1 MNLPFTVEQF
11 FDVFQIYNT
20 AIWPVQIVA
29 YVLGIVALG
38 MALRPSSVSSRIVS
52 TILAVF
58 WVWMGVF
65 YHLIYYSHINS
76 AAWIF
81 GLLYVLEGGLF
92 LAFGT
97 FRGKLSFEF
106 RYQPLPIIGACFI
119 LYAMVIYPLLGISLG
134 HAYPRAPMF
143 GVAPCPTTIF
153 TFGLLL
159 WVVDAVPV
167 YLLIIPLLWS
177 FLGVSAAIN
186 LQVPQDYGLVVA
198 GVLGTALI
206 LMQNRKAKKLS
217 HQFNVV

>member
-1 MNLPFTVEQF
+1 MNMPFTVEQF

-20 AIWPVQIVA
+20 AIWPAQIVA

-52 TILAVF
+52 TILAAF
-58 WVWMGVF
+58 WIWMGVF

-81 GLLYVLEGGLF
+81 GILSVLQGVLF
-92 LAFGT
+92 LAVGT
-97 FRGKLSFEF
+97 FRGQLSFGF
-106 RYQPLPIIGACFI
+106 RFKPLPMIGACFM

-159 WVVDAVPV
+159 WVGRRGACLPAHH
-167 YLLIIPLLWS
+167 S
-177 FLGVSAAIN
+177 FA
-186 LQVPQDYGLVVA
+186 LVVSGYERSPQLTSPSRLWTRGCRSSGNSPDSGA
-198 GVLGTALI
+198 ESSQSQEAVTPI
-206 LMQNRKAKKLS
+206 Q
-217 HQFNVV
+217 